1 MEYYN
6 QLFES
11 SEMPINSWIGQTFE
25 QCTFRK
31 LSLSDEVFFN
41 SNFINCRFEG
51 CDLSRVELKN
61 TQLQDVLF
69 THCKLMY
76 VDFGVCNAFS
86 FHADFQ
92 HCQLDNAV
100 FLNRRLKKAQ
110 FIECSLKEA
119 HILKCDLAG
128 AKFKECNLELTR
140 FEDNNLMQADFS
152 TSYNLELNPDTNKIK
167 KAKFSLHNLPGLLT
181 KHDLVI
187 SR

>member
-1 MEYYN
+1 MDYYN
-6 QLFES
+6 QLFDA
-11 SEMPINSWIGQTFE
+11 SETPLNAWVGHTFE

-31 LSLSDEVFFN
+31 LSLPEAVFSGAN
-41 SNFINCRFEG
+41 LINCRFEN
-51 CDLSRVELKN
+51 CDLTRIELKN

-69 THCKLMY
+69 VHCKLAY
-76 VDFGVCNAFS
+76 VDFGPCNAFS

-92 HCQLDNAV
+92 KCQLDHAV
-100 FLNRRLKKAQ
+100 FLNRKLKKAQ
-110 FIECSLKEA
+110 FIDCSLKET
-119 HILKCDLAG
+119 HFLKCDLPG
-128 AKFKECNLELTR
+128 AKFKECNLELAR
-140 FEDNNLMQADFS
+140 FEDNNLVQADFS